1 MLEGIAN
8 VLNRIQQ
15 IRDKFVDIA
24 GANRISSLSFQ
35 HTLNKAIEERKSL
48 PFAELIETYS
58 KKYGVDP
65 NLITSIIKAES
76 NFNPNAVSKA
86 GAIGLMQ
93 LMPDTAKALGV
104 KNIFEPEENI
114 EAGIKYF
121 KGLLDE
127 FNQNLPL
134 ALAAYNAG
142 PEIVKKTNDIPQI
155 DETKNYVEKV
165 LKFYNDV
172 KND

>member
-8 VLNRIQQ
+8 VLTRIQQ
-15 IRDKFVDIA
+15 IRDKFVDLA
-24 GANRISSLSFQ
+24 GVGNISFQ

-48 PFAELIETYS
+48 PFTELIETCS

-86 GAIGLMQ
+86 GAMGLMQ
-93 LMPDTAKALGV
+93 LMPQTAKALGV
-104 KNIFEPEENI
+104 TNIFAPEENI

-121 KGLLDE
+121 KGLLEE
-127 FNQNLPL
+127 FNYNLPL

-142 PEIVKKTNDIPQI
+142 PEVVKKTNNIPEI
-155 DETKNYVEKV
+155 DETKNYVERV